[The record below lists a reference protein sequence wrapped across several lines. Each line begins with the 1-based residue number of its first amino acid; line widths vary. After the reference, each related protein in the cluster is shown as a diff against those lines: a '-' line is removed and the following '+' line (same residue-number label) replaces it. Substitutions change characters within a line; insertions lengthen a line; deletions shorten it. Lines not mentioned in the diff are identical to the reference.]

1 MQVFTACVVQCTWMR
16 CRVCNAHAAGAP
28 SSPLPWGGKALL
40 CEPAELNPLLLSCVA
55 DGSAWVQQQ
64 MGQLSDVLNIVNTTA
79 PALNNTLQ
87 MMAGLP
93 L

>member
-1 MQVFTACVVQCTWMR
+1 MGF
-16 CRVCNAHAAGAP
+16 RVRNAHAAGAP
-28 SSPLPWGGKALL
+28 ANSLPCGGKALL
-40 CEPAELNPLLLSCVA
+40 CEPAELIPLLLSCVA

-64 MGQLSDVLNIVNTTA
+64 MGQLSYVLDIVNTTA
-79 PALNNTLQ
+79 PALNDTLQ